1 MKLLPLENQRAYL
14 KMSIFQNPI
23 EPPKIIKG
31 WIDNKENHGS
41 GVEMPVFY
49 PGNGQQVS
57 VLIEDTAEDVDKAV
71 QSARKAFE
79 ATSWRKLSVEKR
91 IEILESCRQV
101 ILDNIEELARLECLG
116 TGLILREI
124 KGFHLHR
131 AAYNFRFFAQYIS
144 QAHGE
149 RYDNTDGYLTLVN
162 REPAGVVGLIAPWN
176 APMALATMKIAA
188 AIAFGNC
195 AILKPS
201 EQTPFSLV
209 RLANLLKDI
218 LPDGV
223 LNLVNGRGPV
233 TGAHLV
239 GHPGVDRISFTG
251 GTITGRQ
258 VMMAAG
264 KQLTPCTMEL
274 GGKSANIVFASA
286 DYQRALD
293 GALIGI
299 FSNNGQQCLAGS
311 RILVEAKIFDQ
322 FVEEFARRTK
332 NIIVGDPLK
341 EETEIGPIA
350 SKQHM
355 ERILS
360 FAKNA
365 ERDGDKLLVGGNRL
379 MEEKDGYF
387 IEPTAVLANS
397 NNSRSCQEEIFGPFA
412 SFIPFKSEE
421 EAISIA
427 NDTEFGLVSYVWS
440 DHLPTIMKM
449 SDAMR
454 SGVVWVNTPMM
465 RELRA
470 PFGGFHNSGVGRE
483 GGYSCEQ
490 FYTEEKTVSIPKTPL
505 NLKKYGDKVS
515 ESD

>member
-1 MKLLPLENQRAYL
+1 MKICE
-14 KMSIFQNPI
+14 NPI
-23 EPPKIIKG
+23 EPPSIVKG

-41 GVEMPVFY
+41 GIEVPVFY
-49 PGNGQQVS
+49 PGNGNQVS
-57 VLIEDTAEDVDKAV
+57 VLVEDTADDVEKAV
-71 QSARKAFE
+71 ASARKTFDT
-79 ATSWRKLSVEKR
+79 TSWAKLSVEKR

-101 ILDNIEELARLECLG
+101 ILDNIDELALLECLG

-124 KGFHLHR
+124 KGFHIQR

-201 EQTPFSLV
+201 EQTPFSLIK
-209 RLANLLKDI
+209 LANLLKDI
-218 LPDGV
+218 LPEGV

-233 TGAHLV
+233 TGSSLV
-239 GHPGVDRISFTG
+239 SNPGVDRISFTG
-251 GTITGRQ
+251 GTVTGRQ
-258 VMMAAG
+258 VMMDAG

-311 RILVEAKIFDQ
+311 RILVEEKIFDQ
-322 FVEEFARRTK
+322 FVEEFVQRTK
-332 NIIVGDPLK
+332 KIVVGDPLNN
-341 EETEIGPIA
+341 ETEIGPIA

-360 FAKNA
+360 FAEGVQK
-365 ERDGDKLLVGGNRL
+365 DGDKLLVGGKRL
-379 MEEKDGYF
+379 SEQKDGYF
-387 IEPTAVLANS
+387 IEPTAVLASS
-397 NNSRSCQEEIFGPFA
+397 NNSRACQEEIFGPFA
-412 SFIPFKSEE
+412 SFISFKSEE

-440 DHLPTIMKM
+440 DHMPTILNV
-449 SDAMR
+449 SESMR

-470 PFGGFHNSGVGRE
+470 PFGGYHNSGVGRE

-490 FYTEEKTVSIPKTPL
+490 FYTEEKTISIPKTPL
-505 NLKKYGDKVS
+505 NLKKFGDK
-515 ESD
+515 

>member
-1 MKLLPLENQRAYL
+1 MKICE
-14 KMSIFQNPI
+14 NPI
-23 EPPKIIKG
+23 EPPSIVKG

-41 GVEMPVFY
+41 GIEVPVFY
-49 PGNGQQVS
+49 PGNGKQVS
-57 VLIEDTAEDVDKAV
+57 VLVEDTADDVEKAV
-71 QSARKAFE
+71 ASARKTFDT
-79 ATSWRKLSVEKR
+79 TSWAKLSVEKR

-101 ILDNIEELARLECLG
+101 ILDNIDELALLECLG

-124 KGFHLHR
+124 KGFHIQR

-201 EQTPFSLV
+201 EQTPFSLIK
-209 RLANLLKDI
+209 LANLLKDV
-218 LPDGV
+218 LPEGV

-233 TGAHLV
+233 TGSSLV
-239 GHPGVDRISFTG
+239 NNPGVDRISFTG
-251 GTITGRQ
+251 GTVTGRQ
-258 VMMAAG
+258 VMMDAG

-311 RILVEAKIFDQ
+311 RILVEEKIFDQ
-322 FVEEFARRTK
+322 FVEEFVQRTK
-332 NIIVGDPLK
+332 KIVVGDPLNND
-341 EETEIGPIA
+341 TEIGPIA

-360 FAKNA
+360 FAEGVQK
-365 ERDGDKLLVGGNRL
+365 DGDKLLVGGKRL
-379 MEEKDGYF
+379 SEQKDGYF
-387 IEPTAVLANS
+387 IEPTAVLASS
-397 NNSRSCQEEIFGPFA
+397 NNSRVCQEEIFGPFA
-412 SFIPFKSEE
+412 SFISFKSEE
-421 EAISIA
+421 EAVSIA

-440 DHLPTIMKM
+440 DHMPTILNV
-449 SDAMR
+449 SESMR

-470 PFGGFHNSGVGRE
+470 PFGGYHNSGVGRE

-490 FYTEEKTVSIPKTPL
+490 FYTEEKTISIPKTPL
-505 NLKKYGDKVS
+505 NLKKFGDK
-515 ESD
+515 

>member
-1 MKLLPLENQRAYL
+1 MK
-14 KMSIFQNPI
+14 IFENPI
-23 EPPKIIKG
+23 EPPSIVKG

-41 GVEMPVFY
+41 GVEVPLFY
-49 PGNGQQVS
+49 PGNGKQVS
-57 VLIEDTAEDVDKAV
+57 VLVEDTADDVEKAV
-71 QSARKAFE
+71 ASARKAFDT
-79 ATSWRKLSVEKR
+79 TSWAKLSVEKR

-101 ILDNIEELARLECLG
+101 ILDNIEELALLECLG

-124 KGFHLHR
+124 KGFHIQR

-201 EQTPFSLV
+201 EQTPFSLIK
-209 RLANLLKDI
+209 LANLLKDI
-218 LPDGV
+218 LPEGV
-223 LNLVNGRGPV
+223 FNLVNGRGPV
-233 TGAHLV
+233 TGSALV
-239 GHPGVDRISFTG
+239 SNPGVDRISFTG
-251 GTITGRQ
+251 GTVTGRQ
-258 VMMAAG
+258 VMMDAG

-311 RILVEAKIFDQ
+311 RILVEEKIFDQ
-322 FVEEFARRTK
+322 FVEEFVQRTK
-332 NIIVGDPLK
+332 KIVVGDPLNN
-341 EETEIGPIA
+341 ETEIGPIA

-360 FAKNA
+360 FAEGVQK
-365 ERDGDKLLVGGNRL
+365 DGDKLLVGGKRL
-379 MEEKDGYF
+379 SEQKDGYF

-397 NNSRSCQEEIFGPFA
+397 NNSKVCQEEIFGPFA
-412 SFIPFKSEE
+412 SFISFKSEE

-440 DHLPTIMKM
+440 DHMPTIINV
-449 SDAMR
+449 SESMR

-470 PFGGFHNSGVGRE
+470 PFGGYHNSGVGRE

-505 NLKKYGDKVS
+505 NLKKFGDK
-515 ESD
+515 

>member
-1 MKLLPLENQRAYL
+1 MKICE
-14 KMSIFQNPI
+14 NPI
-23 EPPKIIKG
+23 EPPSIVKG

-41 GVEMPVFY
+41 GIEVPVFY
-49 PGNGQQVS
+49 PGNGKQVS
-57 VLIEDTAEDVDKAV
+57 VLVEDTADDVEKAV
-71 QSARKAFE
+71 ASARKTFDT
-79 ATSWRKLSVEKR
+79 TSWAKLSVEKR

-101 ILDNIEELARLECLG
+101 ILDNIEELALLECLG

-124 KGFHLHR
+124 KGFHIQR

-201 EQTPFSLV
+201 EQTPFSLIK
-209 RLANLLKDI
+209 LANLLKDV
-218 LPDGV
+218 LPEGV
-223 LNLVNGRGPV
+223 LNLVNGRGPI
-233 TGAHLV
+233 TGSSLV
-239 GHPGVDRISFTG
+239 SNPGVDRISFTG
-251 GTITGRQ
+251 GTVTGRQ
-258 VMMAAG
+258 VMMDAG

-311 RILVEAKIFDQ
+311 RILVEEKIFDQ
-322 FVEEFARRTK
+322 FVEEFVQRTK
-332 NIIVGDPLK
+332 KIVVGDPLNN
-341 EETEIGPIA
+341 ETEIGPIA

-360 FAKNA
+360 FAEGVQK
-365 ERDGDKLLVGGNRL
+365 DGDKLLVGGKRL
-379 MEEKDGYF
+379 SEQKDGYF
-387 IEPTAVLANS
+387 IEPTAVLASS
-397 NNSRSCQEEIFGPFA
+397 NNSRVCQEEIFGPFA
-412 SFIPFKSEE
+412 SFISFKSED
-421 EAISIA
+421 EAVSIA

-440 DHLPTIMKM
+440 DHMPTILNV
-449 SDAMR
+449 SESMR

-470 PFGGFHNSGVGRE
+470 PFGGYHNSGVGRE

-490 FYTEEKTVSIPKTPL
+490 FYTEEKTISIPKTPL
-505 NLKKYGDKVS
+505 NLKKFGDK
-515 ESD
+515 

>member
-1 MKLLPLENQRAYL
+1 MKICE
-14 KMSIFQNPI
+14 NPI
-23 EPPKIIKG
+23 EPPSLVKG

-41 GVEMPVFY
+41 GIEVPVFY
-49 PGNGQQVS
+49 PGNGKQVS
-57 VLIEDTAEDVDKAV
+57 VLVEDTADDVEKAV
-71 QSARKAFE
+71 ASARKTFDT
-79 ATSWRKLSVEKR
+79 TSWAKLSVEKR

-101 ILDNIEELARLECLG
+101 ILDNIDELALLECLG

-124 KGFHLHR
+124 KGFHIQR

-149 RYDNTDGYLTLVN
+149 RYDNTEGYLTLVN

-201 EQTPFSLV
+201 EQTPFSLIK
-209 RLANLLKDI
+209 LANLLKDV
-218 LPDGV
+218 LPEGV

-233 TGAHLV
+233 TGSSLV
-239 GHPGVDRISFTG
+239 SNPGVDRISFTG
-251 GTITGRQ
+251 GTVTGRQ
-258 VMMAAG
+258 VMMDAG

-311 RILVEAKIFDQ
+311 RILVEEKIFDQ
-322 FVEEFARRTK
+322 FVEEFVQRTK
-332 NIIVGDPLK
+332 KIVVGDPLNND
-341 EETEIGPIA
+341 TEIGPIA

-360 FAKNA
+360 FAEGVQK
-365 ERDGDKLLVGGNRL
+365 DGDKLLVGGKRL
-379 MEEKDGYF
+379 PEQKDGYF
-387 IEPTAVLANS
+387 IEPTAVLASS
-397 NNSRSCQEEIFGPFA
+397 NNSRVCQEEIFGPFA
-412 SFIPFKSEE
+412 SFISFKSED
-421 EAISIA
+421 EAVSIA

-440 DHLPTIMKM
+440 DHMPTILNV
-449 SDAMR
+449 SESMR

-470 PFGGFHNSGVGRE
+470 PFGGYHNSGVGRE

-490 FYTEEKTVSIPKTPL
+490 FYTEEKTISIPKTPL
-505 NLKKYGDKVS
+505 NLKKFGDK
-515 ESD
+515 

>member
-1 MKLLPLENQRAYL
+1 MK
-14 KMSIFQNPI
+14 IFENPI
-23 EPPKIIKG
+23 EPPSIVKG

-41 GVEMPVFY
+41 GIEVPVFY
-49 PGNGQQVS
+49 PGNGKQVS
-57 VLIEDTAEDVDKAV
+57 VLVEDTADDVEKAV
-71 QSARKAFE
+71 ASARKTFDT
-79 ATSWRKLSVEKR
+79 TSWAKLSVEKR

-101 ILDNIEELARLECLG
+101 ILDNIDELALLECLG

-124 KGFHLHR
+124 KGFHIQR

-201 EQTPFSLV
+201 EQTPFSLIK
-209 RLANLLKDI
+209 LANLLKDV
-218 LPDGV
+218 LPEGV

-233 TGAHLV
+233 TGSSLV
-239 GHPGVDRISFTG
+239 SNPGIDRISFTG
-251 GTITGRQ
+251 GTVTGRQ
-258 VMMAAG
+258 VMMDAG

-311 RILVEAKIFDQ
+311 RILVEEKIFDQ
-322 FVEEFARRTK
+322 FVEEFVQRTK
-332 NIIVGDPLK
+332 KIVVGDPLNN
-341 EETEIGPIA
+341 ETEIGPIA

-360 FAKNA
+360 FAEGVQK
-365 ERDGDKLLVGGNRL
+365 DGDKLLVGGKRL
-379 MEEKDGYF
+379 SEQKDGYF
-387 IEPTAVLANS
+387 IEPTAVLASS
-397 NNSRSCQEEIFGPFA
+397 NNSRVCQEEIFGPFA
-412 SFIPFKSEE
+412 SFISFKSEE
-421 EAISIA
+421 EAVSIA

-440 DHLPTIMKM
+440 DHMPTILNV
-449 SDAMR
+449 SESMR

-470 PFGGFHNSGVGRE
+470 PFGGYHNSGVGRE

-490 FYTEEKTVSIPKTPL
+490 FYTEEKTISIPKTPL
-505 NLKKYGDKVS
+505 NLKKFGDK
-515 ESD
+515 

>member
-1 MKLLPLENQRAYL
+1 MKICE
-14 KMSIFQNPI
+14 NPI
-23 EPPKIIKG
+23 EPPSIVKG

-41 GVEMPVFY
+41 GIEVPVFY
-49 PGNGQQVS
+49 PGNGKQVS
-57 VLIEDTAEDVDKAV
+57 VLVEDTADDVEKAV
-71 QSARKAFE
+71 ASARKTFDT
-79 ATSWRKLSVEKR
+79 TSWAKLSVEKR

-101 ILDNIEELARLECLG
+101 ILNNIDELALLECLG

-124 KGFHLHR
+124 KGFHIQR

-201 EQTPFSLV
+201 EQTPFSLIK
-209 RLANLLKDI
+209 LANLLKDV
-218 LPDGV
+218 LPEGV

-233 TGAHLV
+233 TGSSLV
-239 GHPGVDRISFTG
+239 SNPGVDRISFTG
-251 GTITGRQ
+251 GTVTGRQ
-258 VMMAAG
+258 VMMDAG

-311 RILVEAKIFDQ
+311 RILVEEKIFDQ
-322 FVEEFARRTK
+322 FVEEFVQRTK
-332 NIIVGDPLK
+332 KIVVGDPLNN
-341 EETEIGPIA
+341 ETEIGPIA

-360 FAKNA
+360 FAEGVQK
-365 ERDGDKLLVGGNRL
+365 DGDKLLVGGKRL
-379 MEEKDGYF
+379 PEQKDGYF
-387 IEPTAVLANS
+387 IEPTAVLASS
-397 NNSRSCQEEIFGPFA
+397 NNSRVCQEEIFGPFA
-412 SFIPFKSEE
+412 SFISFKSEE
-421 EAISIA
+421 EAVSIA

-440 DHLPTIMKM
+440 DHMPTILNV
-449 SDAMR
+449 SESMR

-470 PFGGFHNSGVGRE
+470 PFGGYHNSGVGRE

-490 FYTEEKTVSIPKTPL
+490 FYTEEKTISIPKTPL
-505 NLKKYGDKVS
+505 NLKKFGDK
-515 ESD
+515 

>member
-1 MKLLPLENQRAYL
+1 MK
-14 KMSIFQNPI
+14 IFENPI
-23 EPPKIIKG
+23 EPPSIVKG
-31 WIDNKENHGS
+31 WIDNKESHGS
-41 GVEMPVFY
+41 GVEVPVFY
-49 PGNGQQVS
+49 PGNGKQVS
-57 VLIEDTAEDVDKAV
+57 VLVEDTADDVEKAV
-71 QSARKAFE
+71 ASARKAFDT
-79 ATSWRKLSVEKR
+79 TSWAKLSVEKR

-101 ILDNIEELARLECLG
+101 ILDNIDELALLECLG

-124 KGFHLHR
+124 KGFHIQR

-201 EQTPFSLV
+201 EQTPFSLIK
-209 RLANLLKDI
+209 LTNLLKDI
-218 LPDGV
+218 LPEGV
-223 LNLVNGRGPV
+223 FNLVNGRGPV
-233 TGAHLV
+233 TGSALV
-239 GHPGVDRISFTG
+239 SNPGVDRISFTG
-251 GTITGRQ
+251 GTVTGRQ
-258 VMMAAG
+258 VMMDAG

-311 RILVEAKIFDQ
+311 RILVEEKIFDQ
-322 FVEEFARRTK
+322 FVEEFVQRTK
-332 NIIVGDPLK
+332 KIVVGDPLNN
-341 EETEIGPIA
+341 ETEIGPIA

-360 FAKNA
+360 FAEGVQK
-365 ERDGDKLLVGGNRL
+365 DGDKLLVGGKRL
-379 MEEKDGYF
+379 SEQKDGYF

-397 NNSRSCQEEIFGPFA
+397 NNSKVCQEEIFGPFA
-412 SFIPFKSEE
+412 SFISFKSEE

-440 DHLPTIMKM
+440 DHMPTIINV
-449 SDAMR
+449 SESMR

-470 PFGGFHNSGVGRE
+470 PFGGYHNSGVGRE

-505 NLKKYGDKVS
+505 NLKKFGDK
-515 ESD
+515 